1 MRLVSS
7 KTLKYPTHP
16 LLEGKPKPPNSENV
30 AFLFSNEPSDVI
42 LEFIRLMKD
51 EGVII
56 TGDDIAKV
64 SPG

>member
-1 MRLVSS
+1 MRLVSL

-16 LLEGKPKPPNSENV
+16 PLEGKPKLPNSENV
-30 AFLFSNEPSDVI
+30 AFLFSNEPPDII
-42 LEFIRLMKD
+42 LEFMRLMKD

-56 TGDDIAKV
+56 TSDDIAKV